1 MAEDQQPTV
10 GEPLQGDAFRA
21 GRAEIAEEMKRRL
34 ELAPKAAAGA
44 RHRRR
49 SAPTDRI
56 AALGREARRQA

>member
-44 RHRRR
+44 RHPPSFR
-49 SAPTDRI
+49 ADR
-56 AALGREARRQA
+56 